1 MRLDD
6 AATAAMA
13 TGLARIREEL
23 RLPAAFPV
31 EVERAAL
38 DAVARLDA
46 VLHAPD
52 RADRTDVEYLT
63 LDPAGSTDL
72 DQAFAI
78 DRDGE
83 DLVLRYAIADVGAF
97 VAPGDVIDQEAWTRG
112 VTVYLPDGRTPLYPP
127 SLSEGA
133 ASLLPDGDRPAVVFS
148 VRIPRDGVGVL
159 DGVERAVVRSRRQLA
174 YETVTRAD
182 LPDGFDELAARVS
195 GAERARGASRVDFP
209 EQIVER
215 DTDGYELRFR
225 PRTWSE
231 ETNATMSLVTNL
243 AVAELLLAHGTGL
256 FRVMAGVDETGE
268 RRLRHTAKAFDLDWP
283 RDLPLGEFQRTL
295 PHDDPR
301 TAAFL
306 LAVRRA
312 GGGAS
317 YARAAPGERP
327 WHAAM
332 ATTYAHATAPLR
344 RLQDRHV
351 VEAALALANGDEVDH
366 EISEAFER
374 LPAVM
379 ERAESR
385 AAQADRAAIDL
396 AEAVA
401 LDGCEGR
408 VFDAVVT
415 DEDQRGTRVQIV
427 DPAIVTRVT
436 AHRVA
441 PGDRIRVRLVEADPL
456 ARRIELARVEC
467 RAAGQPMRWRRV

>member
-6 AATAAMA
+6 AAGAAMA
-13 TGLARIREEL
+13 AGLDRIRDEL
-23 RLPAAFPV
+23 RLPATFPPDV
-31 EVERAAL
+31 EQAAR
-38 DAVARLDA
+38 DAVAGLDA
-46 VLHAPD
+46 VLHAPG
-52 RADRTDVEYLT
+52 RADRTDVDHLT

-78 DRDGE
+78 DADGD

-97 VAPGDVIDQEAWTRG
+97 VTPGDPIDQEAWTRG

-127 SLSEGA
+127 ALSEGA
-133 ASLLPDGDRPAVVFS
+133 ASLLPGVERPAVVFS
-148 VRIPRDGVGVL
+148 VRVPPDGIGVL
-159 DGVERAVVRSRRQLA
+159 DGVERATVRSRRQLA
-174 YETVTRAD
+174 YETVARAD
-182 LPDGFDELAARVS
+182 LPDGFDELSSRVAA
-195 GAERARGASRVDFP
+195 AELARGAARVDFP
-209 EQIVER
+209 EQVVGR
-215 DTDGYELRFR
+215 DGDGGYVLRFR
-225 PRTWSE
+225 PRAWSE
-231 ETNATMSLVTNL
+231 ESNATMSLVTNL
-243 AVAELLLAHGTGL
+243 AVAELLLSHGTGL
-256 FRVMAGVDETGE
+256 FRVMAGVDAIGE
-268 RRLRHTAKAFDLDWP
+268 RRLRHTATAFELDWP
-283 RDLPLGEFQRTL
+283 AGVPLADFQRSL

-344 RLQDRHV
+344 RLQDRYV
-351 VEAALALANGDEVDH
+351 VEAALAVANGAAVAPDVT
-366 EISEAFER
+366 EAFER
-374 LPAVM
+374 LSTVM

-385 AAQADRAAIDL
+385 AAQADRAALDL

-401 LDGCEGR
+401 LDGSEGR

-427 DPAIVTRVT
+427 DPAIVARVV

-441 PGDRIRVRLVEADPL
+441 PGDRVRVRLVEADPA
-456 ARRIELARVEC
+456 ARRIELVRVE
-467 RAAGQPMRWRRV
+467 

>member
-6 AATAAMA
+6 AAGAAMA
-13 TGLARIREEL
+13 AGLDRIRDEL
-23 RLPAAFPV
+23 RLPATFPPDV
-31 EVERAAL
+31 EQAAR
-38 DAVARLDA
+38 DAVAGLDA
-46 VLHAPD
+46 VLHAPG
-52 RADRTDVEYLT
+52 RADRTDVDHLT

-78 DRDGE
+78 DADGD

-97 VAPGDVIDQEAWTRG
+97 VTPGDPIDQEAWTRG

-127 SLSEGA
+127 ALSEGA
-133 ASLLPDGDRPAVVFS
+133 ASLLPGVERPAVVFS
-148 VRIPRDGVGVL
+148 VRVPPDGIGVL
-159 DGVERAVVRSRRQLA
+159 DGVERATVRSRRQLA
-174 YETVTRAD
+174 YETVARAD
-182 LPDGFDELAARVS
+182 LPDGFDELSSRVAA
-195 GAERARGASRVDFP
+195 AELARGAARVDFP
-209 EQIVER
+209 EQVVAR
-215 DTDGYELRFR
+215 DGDGGYVLRFR
-225 PRTWSE
+225 PRAWSE
-231 ETNATMSLVTNL
+231 ESNATMSLVTNL
-243 AVAELLLAHGTGL
+243 AVAELLLSHGTGL
-256 FRVMAGVDETGE
+256 FRVMAGVDAIGE
-268 RRLRHTAKAFDLDWP
+268 RRLRHTATAFELDWP
-283 RDLPLGEFQRTL
+283 AGVPLADFQRSL

-344 RLQDRHV
+344 RLQDRYV
-351 VEAALALANGDEVDH
+351 VEAALAVANGAAVAPDVT
-366 EISEAFER
+366 EAFER
-374 LPAVM
+374 LSTVM

-385 AAQADRAAIDL
+385 AAQADRAALDL

-401 LDGCEGR
+401 LDGSEGR

-427 DPAIVTRVT
+427 DPAIVARVV

-441 PGDRIRVRLVEADPL
+441 PGDRVRVRLVEADPA
-456 ARRIELARVEC
+456 ARRIELVRVE
-467 RAAGQPMRWRRV
+467 